1 MFLEDADFLLNF
13 SLPAGWNV
21 VIFFD
26 DQTIVLSRTKMTFDN
41 FQFLFNLYELGYP
54 RAFRRSLKFARS
66 SS

>member
-1 MFLEDADFLLNF
+1 MFLEDGDFLLNF

-21 VIFFD
+21 VIFFE
-26 DQTIVLSRTKMTFDN
+26 DQTSRTKMTFDN